1 MIRGEKNNG
10 IFKVINKMEHLSQL
24 NAITSAMHVANV
36 SRSQSV
42 AKDTSIAN
50 HRDEESDDA
59 RSFIEHSDNEE
70 EEFIEALAAAA
81 KEAEGEVEAE
91 AGGEIKAEGEVE
103 AEGEIKAEAEGE
115 VKAEVEVKVEAED
128 ETEDMQ
134 TAIMATLIDM
144 KEPVPPMQVD
154 TKVHDNANATRAPH
168 INKKY
173 RAFAYDNFD
182 KQYADQLRKN
192 FFVTMDHDTREQ
204 FNKFTEYLM
213 EETHIN
219 THSLMDAVND
229 YALTP
234 QALTYP
240 LSCSFSDLAFNCR
253 PHQPCTIC

>member
-1 MIRGEKNNG
+1 MICGEKNNG

-42 AKDTSIAN
+42 EKDTSMVN

-59 RSFIEHSDNEE
+59 RSFIEHSDIEE

-81 KEAEGEVEAE
+81 KE
-91 AGGEIKAEGEVE
+91 
-103 AEGEIKAEAEGE
+103 GE
-115 VKAEVEVKVEAED
+115 VKAEDEIKAED
-128 ETEDMQ
+128 ESEDMQ
-134 TAIMATLIDM
+134 TAIMSTLNDM
-144 KEPVPPMQVD
+144 KEPVPMQVD
-154 TKVHDNANATRAPH
+154 PKVHDNANATRAPH

-192 FFVTMDHDTREQ
+192 FFLTMDHDTREQ

-219 THSLMDAVND
+219 THSLTDAVND

>member
-42 AKDTSIAN
+42 TKDTSMAN

-91 AGGEIKAEGEVE
+91 AGGEIKAEGE
-103 AEGEIKAEAEGE
+103 G
-115 VKAEVEVKVEAED
+115 EVEVKVEAED

>member
-1 MIRGEKNNG
+1 MICGEKNNG

-91 AGGEIKAEGEVE
+91 AGGEIKAEGE
-103 AEGEIKAEAEGE
+103 G
-115 VKAEVEVKVEAED
+115 EVEVKVEAED

>member
-1 MIRGEKNNG
+1 
-10 IFKVINKMEHLSQL
+10 
-24 NAITSAMHVANV
+24 
-36 SRSQSV
+36 
-42 AKDTSIAN
+42 
-50 HRDEESDDA
+50 
-59 RSFIEHSDNEE
+59 
-70 EEFIEALAAAA
+70 
-81 KEAEGEVEAE
+81 
-91 AGGEIKAEGEVE
+91 
-103 AEGEIKAEAEGE
+103 
-115 VKAEVEVKVEAED
+115 
-128 ETEDMQ
+128 MQ

>member
-1 MIRGEKNNG
+1 MLAKGLKKNTINQKIEMICGEKNNG

-81 KEAEGEVEAE
+81 KEAEGE
-91 AGGEIKAEGEVE
+91 IKAEGEV
-103 AEGEIKAEAEGE
+103 KN
-115 VKAEVEVKVEAED
+115 ED
-128 ETEDMQ
+128 ESEDMQ
-134 TAIMATLIDM
+134 TAIMSTLNDM
-144 KEPVPPMQVD
+144 KEPVPMQVD
-154 TKVHDNANATRAPH
+154 PKVHDNANATRAPH

-192 FFVTMDHDTREQ
+192 FFLTMDHDTREQ

-219 THSLMDAVND
+219 THSLTDAVND